1 METQVA
7 PIDEHVII
15 ESRLISLNSKFATE
29 YLNGTSKSSVSF
41 DFNAIARKDSRV
53 LYHTIAIQSAEIP
66 SSFYNIN
73 ASNNI
78 TNITRAGSAAFNI
91 TMPVGNYDSA
101 TYLATFKT
109 LYAHVE
115 QQSASDKYTQ
125 GVIDEKG
132 LYVFTMR
139 YVAGVTN
146 KHRIS
151 YNSKFF
157 NITSVINLDE
167 RDKYLVV
174 KATEGVAV

>member
-1 METQVA
+1 MAGSGASVGA
-7 PIDEHVII
+7 L
-15 ESRLISLNSKFATE
+15 R
-29 YLNGTSKSSVSF
+29 KSIV
-41 DFNAIARKDSRV
+41 
-53 LYHTIAIQSAEIP
+53 IQSMG
-66 SSFYNIN
+66 S
-73 ASNNI
+73 
-78 TNITRAGSAAFNI
+78 TTDAGGGRSVAW
-91 TMPVGNYDSA
+91 S
-101 TYLATFKT
+101 TFKT

-139 YVAGVTN
+139 YVAGVTT

-174 KATEGVAV
+174 KATEGVAI